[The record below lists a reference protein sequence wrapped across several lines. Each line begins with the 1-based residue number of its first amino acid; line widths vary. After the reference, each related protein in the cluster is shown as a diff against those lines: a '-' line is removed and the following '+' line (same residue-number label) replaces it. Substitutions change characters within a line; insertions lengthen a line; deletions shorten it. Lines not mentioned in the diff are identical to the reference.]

1 MPIAIDGSGTITGIS
16 VGGIPDGVVD
26 TDVLAANAVTTAKL
40 GSDEASGLAKAWV
53 NFNGT
58 GVVAIRASYNV
69 SSITDN
75 GTGDY
80 TVNLATAMADTNY
93 TTVTGGGIDSYGTI
107 GSNARQGP
115 AASNISSSS
124 CRITCGFDNGALT
137 DWQYVAIAI
146 FR

>member
-1 MPIAIDGSGTITGIS
+1 MPIAINGSGSITGIS

-26 TDVLAANAVTTAKL
+26 TDVLANNAVTL
-40 GSDEASGLAKAWV
+40 GKIGTTEQSQLCKAWV

-58 GVVAIRASYNV
+58 GTVAIRASYNV

-80 TVNLATAMADTNY
+80 TVNFATALVDANY
-93 TTVTGGGIDSYGTI
+93 SL
-107 GSNARQGP
+107 A
-115 AASNISSSS
+115 ISSGTSGIGNNGRICQPVRTAPLSS
-124 CRITCGFDNGALT
+124 AARVFTQDFAGNGFDSDYT
-137 DWQYVAIAI
+137 YVAI